1 MLKNILVISYY
12 WPPSGGPGVQRV
24 LKFSKYLKKLGWEP
38 IVLTA
43 KDGDFPVK
51 DHSLN
56 DDAKT
61 TQAYFVKSISL
72 HKLYS
77 WIAGKKTTP
86 TYQLSSSSEDSIIV
100 KFIRWIRNNLIVP
113 DGRIGWYPNAVKKG
127 SDIIKQNNIRVIF
140 SSAPPYTVHLIART
154 LSKKHE
160 LPWVADFRDPWT
172 DRFYNYENK
181 RLWLTKLI
189 DSYLERKVINDATA
203 LTTVSKTISEY
214 YKKTFYVIHNGYDEE
229 DFSLVNKTENN
240 NVVISYIGTMTKS
253 QNPLMFFESI
263 YELNFKEKKYQ
274 IDLIGNIHPDIK
286 YYIEAKKYD
295 NFIKIKPYIPHK
307 DAIKKMCESDFLLLV
322 IPNTEKNKGIVTGK
336 LFEYI
341 RSMRKIIMI
350 GPPKSDAAK
359 IIAQTNSGRC
369 FDYSEKNKINQ
380 FLLKTNLPSSNNYQ
394 QYSREN
400 LTKILSHLI
409 ERIDSK

>member
-113 DGRIGWYPNAVKKG
+113 DGRIGWYPNAVKKC

-263 YELNFKEKKYQ
+263 YELNLKEKKYQ

>member
-61 TQAYFVKSISL
+61 TQAYFVKSISH

-77 WIAGKKTTP
+77 WIVGKKTSP

-263 YELNFKEKKYQ
+263 YELNLKEKKYQ

>member
-77 WIAGKKTTP
+77 WIVGKKTSP

-113 DGRIGWYPNAVKKG
+113 DGRIGLYPNAVKKG
-127 SDIIKQNNIRVIF
+127 SDIIKKNNIRVIF

-214 YKKTFYVIHNGYDEE
+214 YKKTFNVIHNGYDEE

-263 YELNFKEKKYQ
+263 YELNLKEKKYQ

-295 NFIKIKPYIPHK
+295 NFIKTKPYIPHK

-369 FDYSEKNKINQ
+369 FDYSEKNKIKQ
-380 FLLKTNLPSSNNYQ
+380 TLLKTNLPSSNNYQ

>member
-1 MLKNILVISYY
+1 M
-12 WPPSGGPGVQRV
+12 
-24 LKFSKYLKKLGWEP
+24 
-38 IVLTA
+38 TA

-214 YKKTFYVIHNGYDEE
+214 YNKTFYVIHNGYDEE

-263 YELNFKEKKYQ
+263 YELNLKEKKYQ
-274 IDLIGNIHPDIK
+274 IDLIGNIHPDKK
-286 YYIEAKKYD
+286 YNIEAKKYD

>member
-77 WIAGKKTTP
+77 WIVGKKTSP

-100 KFIRWIRNNLIVP
+100 KFIKWIRNNLIVP

-189 DSYLERKVINDATA
+189 DSHLERKVINDATA

-214 YKKTFYVIHNGYDEE
+214 YKKTFNVIHNGYDEE

-263 YELNFKEKKYQ
+263 YELNLKEKKYQ

>member
-51 DHSLN
+51 DYSLN

-263 YELNFKEKKYQ
+263 YELNLKEKKYQ

>member
-77 WIAGKKTTP
+77 WIVGKKTSP

-100 KFIRWIRNNLIVP
+100 KIIRWIRNNLIVP

-127 SDIIKQNNIRVIF
+127 SDIIKKNNIRVIF

-160 LPWVADFRDPWT
+160 VPWVADFRDPWT

-189 DSYLERKVINDATA
+189 DSHLERKVINDATA

-214 YKKTFYVIHNGYDEE
+214 YKKTFNVIHNGYDEE

-263 YELNFKEKKYQ
+263 YELNLKEKKYQ

-295 NFIKIKPYIPHK
+295 NFIKTKPYIPHK

-369 FDYSEKNKINQ
+369 FDYSEKNKIKQ
-380 FLLKTNLPSSNNYQ
+380 TLLKTNLPSSNNYQ

-400 LTKILSHLI
+400 LTKILSHLFEEI
-409 ERIDSK
+409 ELK

>member
-1 MLKNILVISYY
+1 VLKNILVISYY

-51 DHSLN
+51 DYSLN

-77 WIAGKKTTP
+77 WIVGKKTSP

-100 KFIRWIRNNLIVP
+100 KIIRWIRNNLIVP

-127 SDIIKQNNIRVIF
+127 SDIIKKNNIRVIF

-160 LPWVADFRDPWT
+160 VPWVADFRDPWT

-189 DSYLERKVINDATA
+189 DSHLERKVINDATA

-214 YKKTFYVIHNGYDEE
+214 YKKTFNVIHNGYDEE

-263 YELNFKEKKYQ
+263 YELNLKEKKYQ

-295 NFIKIKPYIPHK
+295 NFIKTKPYIPHK

-322 IPNTEKNKGIVTGK
+322 IPNTEKNKGIITGK

-350 GPPKSDAAK
+350 GPPNSDAAK

-369 FDYSEKNKINQ
+369 FDYSEKNKIKQ
-380 FLLKTNLPSSNNYQ
+380 TLLKTNLPSSNNYQ

-400 LTKILSHLI
+400 LTKILSHLFEEI
-409 ERIDSK
+409 ELK

>member
-154 LSKKHE
+154 LSKKHGV
-160 LPWVADFRDPWT
+160 PWVADFRDPWT

-214 YKKTFYVIHNGYDEE
+214 YKKTFNVIHNGYDEE

-263 YELNFKEKKYQ
+263 YELNLKEKKYQ

-295 NFIKIKPYIPHK
+295 NFIKTKPYIPHK

-322 IPNTEKNKGIVTGK
+322 IPNTEKNKGIITGK

-350 GPPKSDAAK
+350 GPPTSDAAK

-369 FDYSEKNKINQ
+369 FDYSEKNKIKQ
-380 FLLKTNLPSSNNYQ
+380 TLLKTNLPSSNNYQ

>member
-263 YELNFKEKKYQ
+263 YELNLKEKKYQ

-336 LFEYI
+336 LFEYN

-369 FDYSEKNKINQ
+369 FDYNEKNKINQ

>member
-77 WIAGKKTTP
+77 WIVGKKTSP

-263 YELNFKEKKYQ
+263 YELNLKEKKYQ

>member
-263 YELNFKEKKYQ
+263 YELNLKEKKYQ

>member
-77 WIAGKKTTP
+77 WIVGKKTSP

-263 YELNFKEKKYQ
+263 YELNLKEKKYQ

-369 FDYSEKNKINQ
+369 FGVEKK
-380 FLLKTNLPSSNNYQ
+380 S
-394 QYSREN
+394 
-400 LTKILSHLI
+400 
-409 ERIDSK
+409 

>member
-263 YELNFKEKKYQ
+263 YELNLKEKKYQ

-380 FLLKTNLPSSNNYQ
+380 FLLKTNLPCSNNYQ